1 MPIVDYTDALKAG
14 WRVFPLHDIIYTPE
28 GAKCGCEREDCQA
41 AGKHPRS
48 RNWQRTPIWDDDQ
61 LAYLEDYEGLFNGN
75 QLTNGYGI
83 VVDTSGLLVVDVDGR
98 NGGLET
104 AKGLQHIRDQCG
116 FIVQSGSG
124 YGEHWY
130 FTIPEGSPPLMMTH
144 PDYKGIDFKSN
155 GFVVGVGSLH
165 ASGNRYYSLKGTPAD
180 ITEAPQEL
188 IDLIKRK
195 APTGTFTIEGTTI
208 DEYEL
213 AEIIKHVR
221 HDAEQSYERWLAV
234 GMALH
239 HATGGADSGKQL
251 WERWTL
257 AQGRDDTE
265 SICQKWHGF
274 GKSATPITQGS
285 LLTWAREGGYSPPV
299 EFTDT
304 TDWGYVEF
312 KEKPATKNDIDLLA
326 PPGFVG
332 EIAKW
337 IDSRCVFPR
346 RSLAVAAAIQ
356 LVGNAA
362 GLNYLVDK
370 YDTSLNLITIAVA
383 GSRTGKGAIK
393 KCIDEV
399 HAALGLAPAT
409 HGKFKSSQ
417 ELLRNAIHH
426 QAVHYIYDEFGKQLD
441 KISGASKG
449 GAHYLEDLLA
459 ELIAIYSEAT
469 GVHGISGDMKRE
481 LRDELEKRIAREVKK
496 AGLAD
501 DENPSDYI
509 KDNPDSDLA
518 KAYRMLNDA
527 ENGIVNPYLTFFGM
541 TEPNSYNAAIEKDP
555 WLLNGGF
562 MGRALYF
569 EELDNVP
576 KRRDIDSVFK
586 GELPGGLMMRL
597 QSLSTGGSQSVF
609 KGERIERKTD
619 WVRIPWSKEASALIE
634 QVYQYYED
642 VAHAEQDAGS
652 GLESQA
658 LGATELVIKVAGIL
672 SVADGEIPKDNVKWA
687 HELIKSITL
696 DKIASIKS
704 SAKLAGNNTVEKSEG
719 LLEAIMRHMRALD
732 GTYTTTGKVR
742 QAAGRSK
749 VTTEQTQAALDYLV
763 GQGDIVEKEVKGRN
777 GRVSKHY
784 YLS

>member
-1 MPIVDYTDALKAG
+1 MPIVDYTDAIDAG
-14 WRVFPLHDIIYTPE
+14 WRVFPLHEIIKTE
-28 GAKCGCEREDCQA
+28 DRVRCGCEREDCEA
-41 AGKHPRS
+41 IGKHPRS
-48 RNWQRTPIWDDDQ
+48 RNWQHTPIWDEDQ
-61 LAYLEDYEGLFNGN
+61 LAYLEDHDGLFNGN
-75 QLTNGYGI
+75 QLEDGYGI
-83 VVDTSGLLVVDVDGR
+83 VVDTSGLLVVDIDGR

-104 AKGLQHIRDQCG
+104 AKRLQHIRDKCG
-116 FIVQSGSG
+116 FVVESGSG
-124 YGEHWY
+124 IGMHWY
-130 FTIPEGSPPLMMTH
+130 FKMPADAPQLMGKH
-144 PDYKGIDFKSN
+144 KDYPGIDFKSS
-155 GFVVGVGSLH
+155 GFVVGSGSIH
-165 ASGNRYYSLKGTPAD
+165 ASGRHYGSMVGTPAD

-188 IDLIKRK
+188 IDLLKQ
-195 APTGTFTIEGTTI
+195 APRATFEIEGEAI
-208 DEYEL
+208 SDNEL
-213 AEIIKHVR
+213 AQIINYVR

-239 HATGGADSGKQL
+239 HATSGSGYGQQL

-257 AQGRDDTE
+257 NQGRDDVD
-265 SICQKWHGF
+265 SICAKWHSF
-274 GKSATPITQGS
+274 GKSATPVTQGS
-285 LLTWAREGGYSPPV
+285 LLTWAREGGYTSPV
-299 EFTDT
+299 EFSDN
-304 TDWGYVEF
+304 TDWGEVDFEP
-312 KEKPATKNDIDLLA
+312 KPVKSDIDLLD

-356 LVGNAA
+356 VVGNAA

-370 YDTSLNLITIAVA
+370 YDTSLNLITIAIA

-417 ELLRNAIHH
+417 ELLRNAIQH
-426 QAVHYIYDEFGKQLD
+426 QAIHYVYDEFGKQLD
-441 KISGASKG
+441 KISGAARG

-459 ELIAIYSEAT
+459 ELIAIYSVAT
-469 GVHGISGDMKRE
+469 GVHGVSGDMKRE
-481 LRDELEKRIAREVKK
+481 LKEEIERRIGREMKK

-509 KDNPDSDLA
+509 KDNPDSPLA
-518 KAYRMLNDA
+518 QAYRMLNDA

-576 KRRDIDSVFK
+576 KRRDIDAVFK
-586 GELPGGLMMRL
+586 GGLPGGLMMQL
-597 QSLSTGGSQSVF
+597 QSLSTGGTQSVF
-609 KGERIERKTD
+609 KGERIERKSE
-619 WVRIPWSKEASALIE
+619 WRRIPWDKDAIALIE
-634 QVYQYYED
+634 QVYQYWED
-642 VAHAEQDAGS
+642 VARSEQDLGS

-672 SVADGEIPKDNVKWA
+672 SVAEGVITKTNVKWA
-687 HELIKSITL
+687 HELIKKITL

-704 SAKLAGNNTVEKSEG
+704 SAKLSGSNTVEKSEG
-719 LLEAIMRHMRALD
+719 LLETIMRHMRALD
-732 GTYTTTGKVR
+732 GTYTTTGKIR

-749 VTTEQTQAALDYLV
+749 VTTEQAQQAIDYLV
-763 GQGDIVEKEVKGRN
+763 GQGAIRAQETKGGN
-777 GRVSKHY
+777 GRMAIHY